1 MLSDSDLIKLEW
13 NQLTAKLAGYAQTEE
28 GRAECAALEPYLDQ
42 IEVTERWQE
51 VITLRDIARSGYSP
65 PIGDLKSPLKVF
77 KASEKAQI
85 LDGLEVRT
93 IYTILQ
99 ASKNV
104 LTFASSFGPK
114 SPYLQRVRATLYPLP
129 ELAKQIE
136 KTIDESGQL
145 KDDASPDLAY
155 LRKLKTNLRNRIEE
169 TLERILS
176 NPEISD
182 YLQDMFYTVR
192 NERYVIPIR
201 LDGRGRIKGLI
212 IDTSDSG
219 QTLFLEPASISL
231 MNQELHDL
239 DVAEKLEIIRIF
251 RELSAEIAKQLD
263 VIRHN
268 YSSLIDLDKKSAE
281 AALAVELDAGTAQ
294 ISAEPCLHLIEARH
308 PLIKTATG
316 QTAVSNTITLQSRD
330 SNNPSVLIVSGPN
343 AGGKTVVLKTVGL
356 MHLMAKAGLLLP
368 LESTS
373 KIFFFE
379 KIFLALGDNQNLA
392 ANLSTFSSH
401 LLGLKPILESAG
413 SLDLALLDELAT
425 GTEPNAG
432 SAIAQAII
440 EHLAKKNVTS
450 IVTTHFDTVKTLAI
464 QDQRYRNASM
474 EYSVSDYRPT
484 YKLVLDIPG
493 QSYSLELANQIGIPK
508 EIISRAKSIR
518 GAEQTNLDSA
528 IDALQQSRS
537 ELHEIKIKLEA
548 EILGAE
554 SAKARWTNEC
564 KLLEEQRIKATKSLA
579 AKIENE
585 VDSLRA
591 DFEDS
596 SRQLKKVVK
605 DVRSGLAEPDEA
617 YDRKKETADKLR
629 NLEKKVSNI
638 ALTAQNQDLPGMPID
653 MDDVSAGLN
662 VYVLPLK
669 REGVISKVGLSSHDP
684 IEVQVGLIKV
694 RVSLLDLRKTRGPAS
709 NPTDSIQGKSHTK
722 RHPKKDEIKTPPF
735 VPQTKSNTLDVRG
748 SGPENAVEQ
757 TLNFIDRC
765 LRNAEPVAVIIHGHG
780 SDRLKMAIRSM
791 LKDKCPYDVTFRPGE
806 QNEGGDGVTIVSLE

>member
-1 MLSDSDLIKLEW
+1 MLIDSDLIKLEW
-13 NQLTAKLAGYAQTEE
+13 HQLTAKLADYAQTEE
-28 GRAECAALEPYLDQ
+28 GRAECLALRPTLDQ
-42 IEVTERWQE
+42 MQVTERWQA
-51 VITLRDIARSGYSP
+51 VITLRDIARSGYSA

-85 LDGLEVRT
+85 LDGYEVRT

-104 LTFASSFGPK
+104 LSFASSFAPK
-114 SPYLQRVRATLYPLP
+114 SPYLQKVRGSLYPLP

-136 KTIDESGQL
+136 KTVDESGQL

-155 LRKLKTNLRNRIEE
+155 LRQLKTNLRKRIEE
-169 TLERILS
+169 NLDRLLS

-182 YLQDMFYTVR
+182 YLQDIFYTVR

-201 LDGRGRIKGLI
+201 LDGRGRIKGQI

-219 QTLFLEPASISL
+219 QTLFLEPASITL

-251 RELSAEIAKQLD
+251 RDISAAIAKHLD
-263 VIRHN
+263 VIRHD
-268 YSSLIDLDKKSAE
+268 YSTLIDLDKKSAE
-281 AALAVELDAGTAQ
+281 AALAVELDAGMAQ
-294 ISAEPCLHLIEARH
+294 ISSSPCLHLVEARH
-308 PLIKTATG
+308 PLIKTVTG

-330 SNNPSVLIVSGPN
+330 SENPSVLIVSGPN

-413 SLDLALLDELAT
+413 PLDLALLDELAT

-432 SAIAQAII
+432 SSIAQAII
-440 EHLAKKNVTS
+440 EHLAKQNVTS
-450 IVTTHFDTVKTLAI
+450 IVTTHFDTLKALAI
-464 QDQRYRNASM
+464 HDQRYRNASM

-493 QSYSLELANQIGIPK
+493 QSYSLELANQIGIPQ
-508 EIISRAKSIR
+508 EIISRAKAIR
-518 GAEQTNLDSA
+518 GSEQTNLDIA
-528 IDALQQSRS
+528 IDALQQARS
-537 ELHEIKIKLEA
+537 ELNELKIKLEA
-548 EILGAE
+548 EMLSAE

-605 DVRSGLAEPDEA
+605 EVRSGLAEPDEA
-617 YDRKKETADKLR
+617 YDRKKEAAEKLR

-638 ALTAQNQDLPGMPID
+638 ALTGQNPDLPGMPID
-653 MDDVSAGLN
+653 MDDVSTGLN

-709 NPTDSIQGKSHTK
+709 NPADSIQGKSHTK
-722 RHPKKDEIKTPPF
+722 LHPKKDEIKTPPF

-748 SGPENAVEQ
+748 SGPEHAVEQ

-765 LRNAEPVAVIIHGHG
+765 LRNAEPFGVIIHGHG

-806 QNEGGDGVTIVSLE
+806 PNEGGDGVTIVSLE